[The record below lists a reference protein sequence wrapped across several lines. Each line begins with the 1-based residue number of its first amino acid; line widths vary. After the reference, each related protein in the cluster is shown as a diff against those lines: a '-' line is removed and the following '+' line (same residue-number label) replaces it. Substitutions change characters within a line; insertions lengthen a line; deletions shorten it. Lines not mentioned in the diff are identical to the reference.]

1 MSEQPG
7 LVAHEKQL
15 GLVAQE
21 EQADLVAQEQP
32 DLLAHEEQPDPVA
45 QEQQSDPVTP
55 ESQSDSLAHEEQP
68 SPAAQ
73 RHQVPVVQNE
83 QPAPAVNEKKSLA
96 SSHARREPQ
105 NALKPYQQ
113 TEVLIQYGHLEEDL
127 QQLAMATHRQSERQQ
142 EFGLAMLFG
151 MAAPF
156 VTIET
161 IYAAFKMFAPELMVT
176 IAQMSWPNGG
186 HTAEFL
192 TDHFHGL
199 LYALGGPLI
208 IFGMILFGLYRLH
221 ALGPWGPFAPT
232 HIGLLPSGVRR
243 HWKSLFVSWTPGLRP
258 WNEVQSVE
266 LREYGRKKQ
275 RKRIT
280 LRYAKRRPL
289 SIEVT
294 AIRRNPEKEALANAL
309 RFYLPTH
316 VQGELPQLLE
326 KTLPKQNRYTEI
338 WTQALLNRP
347 QRLLL
352 TALAPQT
359 VLHEGLY
366 TIKEQIGAGGQGTA
380 YLAES
385 ANYLISDV
393 VLKEYVLPDHN
404 NVHDRRR
411 ALKRLE
417 DEVQILSRLSHPQI
431 VRLHDVFIEDHR
443 AYLVLDYID
452 GPSLKS
458 IIGKDGKFDVS
469 KTTELALQMC
479 AMLNYLH
486 SLSPPLVHQDFTPD
500 NLLLTSAGILKLVD
514 FNVAKESA
522 TTKTSLIVGKQC
534 YMPPEQFRGK
544 TSVQSDIYAMG
555 ASLFFLITGK
565 DPEPLTASHPR
576 SFIADVPEE
585 LDRIIARSTAL
596 DPESRYASAADFEA
610 DLRTFAES
618 LNVDP
623 PSIAMDSV

>member
-7 LVAHEKQL
+7 LVAHEKQP

-21 EQADLVAQEQP
+21 GQPEFVAQEGTTDPVPEDVQPELVAQEEKP
-32 DLLAHEEQPDPVA
+32 PELVAPEKLNPIATADDDKTLVSGDL
-45 QEQQSDPVTP
+45 
-55 ESQSDSLAHEEQP
+55 P
-68 SPAAQ
+68 SA
-73 RHQVPVVQNE
+73 
-83 QPAPAVNEKKSLA
+83 
-96 SSHARREPQ
+96 SHAHREREI
-105 NALKPYQQ
+105 ALKPYQQ

-127 QQLAMATHRQSERQQ
+127 QQLAMATHRQTERQQ
-142 EFGLAMLFG
+142 EFGLAMIFG

-161 IYAAFKMFAPELMVT
+161 IYASFKMLAPELMVT
-176 IAQMSWPNGG
+176 IARMTWPDGQS
-186 HTAEFL
+186 HTPEFL
-192 TDHFHGL
+192 ADQFHGL
-199 LYALGGPLI
+199 LYAIGGPI
-208 IFGMILFGLYRLH
+208 IIVGLILFGLYRLH

-258 WNEVQSVE
+258 WNEVKSVE

-385 ANYLISDV
+385 AHGLISDV

-458 IIGKDGKFDVS
+458 IIGKDGKFDVA

-500 NLLLTSAGILKLVD
+500 NLLLTTAGILKLVD

-522 TTKTSLIVGKQC
+522 TTKTSLVVGKQC

-555 ASLFFLITGK
+555 ASLFFLLTGK

-576 SFIADVPEE
+576 NFIADVPEE

-596 DPESRYASAADFEA
+596 DPESRYSCAADFEN
-610 DLRTFAES
+610 DLRNFAES
-618 LNVDP
+618 LGDVTAAIEMEP
-623 PSIAMDSV
+623 V